1 MIKWYNTLISVV
13 LALAIGFVACL
24 VLVPREIVVQPIMHF
39 SPTMQIGPESIFSTP
54 EQTSG
59 LPSAEKQGKE
69 QAEEIAGVEAWF
81 RTLLE
86 GWLAR

>member
-39 SPTMQIGPESIFSTP
+39 SPTMQVGPESIFSTP
-54 EQTSG
+54 EQAPG

-69 QAEEIAGVEAWF
+69 FVEEATGIEAWF
-81 RTLLE
+81 RSLLE
-86 GWLAR
+86 GWLD